1 MNSFSVTNVGKVRKN
16 NQDSVFRTES
26 PIGNLPNLFIVA
38 DGMGGRNGGDE
49 ASRLCVDSMCEFV
62 KGTDETSIIP
72 IMEGA
77 IRHANN
83 MIYEKSLED
92 PALSGMGTTVV
103 AAVIDDGILY
113 VANVGDSRLYYVEGN
128 ELRQITED
136 HSLVE
141 EMVKK
146 GDLDKDEARFHPN
159 KNIITRALGVGKVI
173 DIDYFELHIAEKNL
187 VLLCSDGLTNML
199 SDDEILEAIDANRN
213 DPDIIARNLVDKAND
228 NGGKDN
234 ITVIVVLL

>member
-1 MNSFSVTNVGKVRKN
+1 MNTFSVTNVGKVRQN
-16 NQDSVFRTES
+16 NQDSVFRTETA
-26 PIGNLPNLFIVA
+26 IGNLPNLFIVA
-38 DGMGGRNGGDE
+38 DGMGGHNGGDE
-49 ASRLCVDSMCEFV
+49 ASKLCIDSICEYV
-62 KGTDETSIIP
+62 KESQEEQIIP

-77 IRHANN
+77 IRHANT

-92 PALSGMGTTVV
+92 PKLSGMGTTVV
-103 AAVIDDGILY
+103 AAVIDNGVLY

-128 ELRQITED
+128 ELKQITED

-146 GDLDKDEARFHPN
+146 GDLDRSEARFHPN

-173 DIDYFELHIAEKNL
+173 DIDYFELHTEEKNL
-187 VLLCSDGLTNML
+187 VLLCSDGLSNML
-199 SDDEILEAIDANRN
+199 SDDEILGVINANRSEA
-213 DPDIIARNLVDKAND
+213 DIIARGLVDKAND

-234 ITVIVVLL
+234 ITVIVIVL